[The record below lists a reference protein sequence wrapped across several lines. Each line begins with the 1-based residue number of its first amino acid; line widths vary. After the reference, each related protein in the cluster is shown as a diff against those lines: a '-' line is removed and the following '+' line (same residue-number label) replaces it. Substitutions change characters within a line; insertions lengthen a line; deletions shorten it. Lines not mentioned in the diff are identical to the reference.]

1 MTSSWRGSGRR
12 MADNLN
18 DLALIIKSH
27 FPLVQVETSEETR
40 MMRLLERA
48 SNLEGWPLFVWTVAD
63 GLKRFSRTDVIPQ
76 TYDFRDALRHIDKTS
91 QNGIYVLL
99 DPQPYFED
107 PVNVRLIKEVA
118 QEYARTARTLV
129 FVSQQLDVPPALQ
142 RMCARFALPLPTTQ
156 EIRELIKQEAQLWE
170 RENGQPIKGQ
180 QHAVDMLVQHLSGM
194 CQDDA
199 QRLIRQAIRDD
210 NAITLEDLHRV
221 LRFKR
226 ESLGEGGLLDFE
238 IDTGSFADVGG
249 LKNLKRW
256 LELRRPA
263 FTGDA
268 AKMGVDVPKGVLLLG
283 VQGAGKS
290 LAAKA
295 IAGAWG
301 VPLMR
306 LDFAVL
312 YNKFSGETERNLRA
326 ALRQGDAMSPCVL
339 WIDEIEKGLAQD
351 SGGGDGGVS
360 RRVLGTLLTWM
371 AERKSR
377 TFLVATSN
385 DVSQLP
391 PELLRKGRVDEIF
404 FVDLPEPL
412 VREEIYRIHLRKRKQ
427 DAADFDVPRLA
438 VAADGFAGAEIEQ
451 TVVAA
456 IYEALAQKKPL
467 STEYIFDEIQ
477 RTRPLSVVM
486 AEKVEGLRAWA
497 TDRTVSAD

>member
-1 MTSSWRGSGRR
+1 

-18 DLALIIKSH
+18 DFALIVKSH
-27 FPLVQVETSEETR
+27 FPLVQVETSEEVR
-40 MMRLLERA
+40 MMRVLERV
-48 SNLEGWPLFVWTVAD
+48 SNLENWPLFVWTVAD
-63 GLKRFSRTDVIPQ
+63 GLKRFPRTDVVPQ
-76 TYDFRDALRHIDKTS
+76 TYEFRDALRHIDKTP

-99 DPQPYFED
+99 DPQPYFDD
-107 PVNVRLIKEVA
+107 PVNVRLIKEIA
-118 QEYARTARTLV
+118 QEYQKTPRTLV
-129 FVSQQLDVPPALQ
+129 FISQQVDIPGDLQ
-142 RMCARFALPLPTTQ
+142 RMCARFALPLPTSV
-156 EIRELIKQEAQLWE
+156 EIRDLVRQEAQLWE
-170 RENGQPIKGQ
+170 RESGQPIKGQ
-180 QHAVDMLVQHLSGM
+180 QQALDMLVQHLGGM

-210 NAITLEDLHRV
+210 NAITLEDIHRV

-238 IDTGSFADVGG
+238 IDTGSFADGGG
-249 LKNLKRW
+249 LKSLKRW

-268 AKMGVDVPKGVLLLG
+268 AKLGVDAPKGVLLLG

-295 IAGAWG
+295 IAGSWG

-312 YNKFSGETERNLRA
+312 YNKFHGETERNLRQ
-326 ALRQGDAMSPCVL
+326 ALRQADAMAPCVL

-351 SGGGDGGVS
+351 SAGGDGGVS

-391 PELLRKGRVDEIF
+391 PELLRKGRVDELF
-404 FVDLPEPL
+404 FVDLPDL
-412 VREEIYRIHLRKRKQ
+412 ATREEIYRIHLRKRNQ
-427 DAADFDVPRLA
+427 DPVRFDVAGLA
-438 VAADGFAGAEIEQ
+438 AAADGFAGAEIEQ
-451 TVVAA
+451 TVVSA
-456 IYEALAQKKPL
+456 IYEALADKKPL
-467 STEYIFDEIQ
+467 ASEHVHAEILH
-477 RTRPLSVVM
+477 TRPLSVVM
-486 AEKVEGLRAWA
+486 AEKVEALRSWA
-497 TDRTVSAD
+497 AGRTVSAD

>member
-1 MTSSWRGSGRR
+1 

-27 FPLVQVETSEETR
+27 FPLVQVETSEEVR
-40 MMRLLERA
+40 MMRLLERI
-48 SNLEGWPLFVWTVAD
+48 SNLENWPLFVWTVAD
-63 GLKRFSRTDVIPQ
+63 GLKRFPRTDVVPQ
-76 TYDFRDALRHIDKTS
+76 TYEFRDALRHIDKTP

-107 PVNVRLIKEVA
+107 PVNIRLIKEIA
-118 QEYARTARTLV
+118 QEYSKTPRTLV
-129 FVSQQLDVPPALQ
+129 FVSQQVDVPVDLQ
-142 RMCARFALPLPTTQ
+142 RMCARFALPLPTAQ
-156 EIRELIKQEAQLWE
+156 EIRELIRQEAQLWE

-180 QHAVDMLVQHLSGM
+180 QQAVELLVQHLSGM
-194 CQDDA
+194 CHDDA
-199 QRLIRQAIRDD
+199 QRMIRQSIRDD
-210 NAITLEDLHRV
+210 SAITLEDIHRV

-238 IDTGSFADVGG
+238 IDTGSFSDVGG

-295 IAGAWG
+295 IAGSWG

-312 YNKFSGETERNLRA
+312 YNKFSGETERNLRS

-351 SGGGDGGVS
+351 SAGGDGGVS

-391 PELLRKGRVDEIF
+391 PELLRKGRVDEMF
-404 FVDLPEPL
+404 FVDLPELP
-412 VREEIYRIHLRKRKQ
+412 VREDIYRIHLRKRKH
-427 DAADFDVPRLA
+427 DPAGFDVPRLA
-438 VAADGFAGAEIEQ
+438 VAAEGFAGAEIEQ

-456 IYEALAQKKPL
+456 IYEALAEKKPL
-467 STEYIFDEIQ
+467 ATEHIFGEIQ

-497 TDRTVSAD
+497 AGRTVSAD

>member
-1 MTSSWRGSGRR
+1 

-27 FPLVQVETSEETR
+27 FPLVQVETSEEVR
-40 MMRLLERA
+40 MMRLLERI
-48 SNLEGWPLFVWTVAD
+48 SNLENWPLFVWTVAD
-63 GLKRFSRTDVIPQ
+63 GLKRFPRTDVVPQ
-76 TYDFRDALRHIDKTS
+76 TYEFRDALRHIDKTP

-107 PVNVRLIKEVA
+107 PVNIRLIKEVA
-118 QEYARTARTLV
+118 QEYSKTPRTLV
-129 FVSQQLDVPPALQ
+129 FVSQHVDVPVDLQ
-142 RMCARFALPLPTTQ
+142 RMCARFALPLPTAQ
-156 EIRELIKQEAQLWE
+156 EIRELIRQEAQLWE
-170 RENGQPIKGQ
+170 RESGKPIKGQ
-180 QHAVDMLVQHLSGM
+180 QEAVELLVQHLSGM

-199 QRLIRQAIRDD
+199 QRMIRQAIRDD
-210 NAITLEDLHRV
+210 NAITLEDIHRV

-238 IDTGSFADVGG
+238 IDTGSFSDVGG

-256 LELRRPA
+256 LDLRRPA

-268 AKMGVDVPKGVLLLG
+268 AKLGVDVPKGVLLLG

-295 IAGAWG
+295 IAGSWG

-326 ALRQGDAMSPCVL
+326 ALKQGDAMSPCVL

-391 PELLRKGRVDEIF
+391 PELLRKGRVDEMF
-404 FVDLPEPL
+404 FVDLPELPI
-412 VREEIYRIHLRKRKQ
+412 REDIYRIHLRKRKH
-427 DAADFDVPRLA
+427 DPAKFDVLRLA
-438 VAADGFAGAEIEQ
+438 TAAEGFAGAEIEQ

-456 IYEALAQKKPL
+456 IYESLSEKKPL
-467 STEYIFDEIQ
+467 ATEHIFGEIQ

-486 AEKVEGLRAWA
+486 SEKVDGLRAWA
-497 TDRTVSAD
+497 AGRTVSAD

>member
-1 MTSSWRGSGRR
+1 

-27 FPLVQVETSEETR
+27 FPLVQVETSEEVR
-40 MMRLLERA
+40 MMRLLERV

-63 GLKRFSRTDVIPQ
+63 GLKRFPRTDIVLQ
-76 TYDFRDALRHIDKTS
+76 TYEFRDALRHIDKTP

-99 DPQPYFED
+99 DPQPYFDD
-107 PVNVRLIKEVA
+107 PVNVRLIKEIA
-118 QEYARTARTLV
+118 QEYAKTPRTLV
-129 FVSQQLDVPPALQ
+129 FVSQHVDVPPDLQ
-142 RMCARFALPLPTTQ
+142 RMCARFALPLPTAP

-170 RENGQPIKGQ
+170 RENGQAIKGQ
-180 QHAVDMLVQHLSGM
+180 QQAVDMLVQHLSGM

-199 QRLIRQAIRDD
+199 QRLIRQSIRDD
-210 NAITLEDLHRV
+210 NAITLEDIHRV

-238 IDTGSFADVGG
+238 IDTGSFAYVGG
-249 LKNLKRW
+249 FKNLKRW

-263 FTGDA
+263 VTGDA
-268 AKMGVDVPKGVLLLG
+268 AKLGVDVPKGVLLLG

-295 IAGAWG
+295 IAGSWG

-312 YNKFSGETERNLRA
+312 YNKFSGETERNLRQ
-326 ALRQGDAMSPCVL
+326 ALKQGDAMQPCVL

-351 SGGGDGGVS
+351 SAGGDGGVS

-385 DVSQLP
+385 DVSQ
-391 PELLRKGRVDEIF
+391 
-404 FVDLPEPL
+404 
-412 VREEIYRIHLRKRKQ
+412 
-427 DAADFDVPRLA
+427 
-438 VAADGFAGAEIEQ
+438 
-451 TVVAA
+451 
-456 IYEALAQKKPL
+456 
-467 STEYIFDEIQ
+467 
-477 RTRPLSVVM
+477 
-486 AEKVEGLRAWA
+486 
-497 TDRTVSAD
+497 